1 MESIINCETK
11 KESIKQAVET
21 LYSTDFIEIL
31 PQVKVPYDRDIVS
44 EKILKVLRK
53 EKIPEELKKEFCD
66 L

>member
-1 MESIINCETK
+1 VESIINCETK

-53 EKIPEELKKEFCD
+53 EKIPEELKKEFYD